1 MKKAIFLL
9 ISLSGLSSCSDFL
22 TTEPVE
28 KISIN
33 EQLSTKKGVLES
45 LNGAYYQLRTTYF
58 SEGNFVYG
66 DLLSGNLK
74 FTPQNSGAT
83 TQDSSVSLIYNFED
97 QSTDSDLSYFYS
109 NNYQII
115 NNINLILQYTDDLQ
129 DATAN
134 EKSEIKAEA
143 LALRAFVHFQ
153 LYKYYAQN
161 YTFTPDASHLGIA
174 YITAPQKPGVDYPV
188 RKTVS
193 EVFVLL
199 ENDLQQSLSLFQPNQ
214 AIPAGQKKNFMNI
227 DAAKLLR
234 AEISLWKNDWQKAY
248 DYANDLINTT
258 SLILTPPTA
267 VSTQWA
273 LSESVFEI
281 ANDANNEF
289 PAGPIYN
296 FVTSTSKS
304 SYNASND
311 VYNLFSSNDNR
322 KTLLETQNLKTGTA
336 TNSPKLPYHFTK
348 KYKLETGSL
357 IYRLSL
363 AYFIRAEAAL
373 HLGNSQQAL
382 SDINIMRNRAGLS
395 SISTINIDILLEEK
409 RKEFVFENQY
419 FFDLMRNHKN
429 IIRNN
434 GCISTNCSPIY
445 PNDKFILPIPQ
456 STININSAMQQ
467 NPGY

>member
-9 ISLSGLSSCSDFL
+9 ISISGLSSCSDFL

-33 EQLSTKKGVLES
+33 EQLSTKQGILES
-45 LNGAYYQLRTTYF
+45 LNGAYYQLRSTYF
-58 SEGNFVYG
+58 SEANFVYG

-74 FTPQNSGAT
+74 FSPQNSGAI
-83 TQDSSVSLIYNFED
+83 TQDSSVNLIYNFED
-97 QSTDSDLSYFYS
+97 QSTASNLSYFYS
-109 NNYQII
+109 DSYQII
-115 NNINLILQYTDDLQ
+115 NNVNLILQYVDNLQ

-153 LYKYYAQN
+153 LYKFYAQN
-161 YTFTPDASHLGIA
+161 YTYTLNASHLGIV
-174 YITAPQKPGVDYPV
+174 YNSEPLKVGVDFPT
-188 RKTVS
+188 RKTAA
-193 EVFVLL
+193 EVFKLL
-199 ENDLQQSLSLFQPNQ
+199 ENDVEQSLSLFQPNQ
-214 AIPAGQKKNFMNI
+214 AIPAGQKKNFMNT
-227 DAAKLLR
+227 DAAKLLG
-234 AEISLWKNDWQKAY
+234 AEIALWKNDWQKAY
-248 DYANDLINTT
+248 NYANDLINTT
-258 SLILTPPTA
+258 SLILTPA
-267 VSTQWA
+267 NAISSQWA

-304 SYNASND
+304 SYNASTD

-322 KTLLETQNLKTGTA
+322 KMLLETQNLKTNITGGQA
-336 TNSPKLPYHFTK
+336 NLPYHFTK
-348 KYKLETGSL
+348 KYKLATGSL

-373 HLGNSQQAL
+373 HLGSSQQAL
-382 SDINIMRNRAGLS
+382 SDINVIRNRAGLS

-429 IIRNN
+429 ITRNN
-434 GCISTNCSPIY
+434 GCISTNCSPTY
-445 PNDKFILPIPQ
+445 PNDKFVAPIPQ